1 MATMSNVTVICNP
14 DKLRPLISAFNAL
27 GITGITVSHV
37 EGCGAQHG
45 FKGFYRGVEN
55 EIQLL
60 PKVKVEVI
68 VSAIPVEKVMEVA
81 TNVLDSTEIGAGKIF
96 VYDVEK
102 VLRVRTK
109 ETDFDALQDVPS
121 NTAKDGN

>member
-1 MATMSNVTVICNP
+1 MANMYNVTLIFNP
-14 DKLRPLISAFNAL
+14 DKLKAVISEFNKL
-27 GITGITVSHV
+27 GITGITVTHV

-45 FKGFYRGVEN
+45 FKGYYRGVET

-68 VSAIPVEKVMEVA
+68 VSAIPVDKVIETA
-81 TNVLDSTEIGAGKIF
+81 AAVLDSKEIGAGKIF

-102 VLRVRTK
+102 VYRVRTK
-109 ETDFDALQDVPS
+109 ETDFDALQDKRS
-121 NTAKDGN
+121 

>member
-1 MATMSNVTVICNP
+1 MYNVTLIFNP
-14 DKLRPLISAFNAL
+14 EKLKPIISAFNAL

-45 FKGFYRGVEN
+45 FRGYYRGVEN
-55 EIQLL
+55 DIQLL

-68 VSAIPVEKVMEVA
+68 VSAIPVDKVIETA
-81 TNVLDSTEIGAGKIF
+81 TSVLDSKEIGAGKIF

-102 VLRVRTK
+102 VFRVRTR
-109 ETDFDALQDVPS
+109 ETDYDALQDTPQ
-121 NTAKDGN
+121 KG

>member
-1 MATMSNVTVICNP
+1 MANMYNVTLIFNP
-14 DKLRPLISAFNAL
+14 DKLKAVISEFNKL
-27 GITGITVSHV
+27 GITGITVTHV

-45 FKGFYRGVEN
+45 FKGYYRGVET

-68 VSAIPVEKVMEVA
+68 VSAIPVDKVIETA
-81 TNVLDSTEIGAGKIF
+81 AAVLDSKEIGAGKIF

-102 VLRVRTK
+102 VYRVRTK
-109 ETDFDALQDVPS
+109 ETDFDALQDTPQ
-121 NTAKDGN
+121 KG